1 MTTPGPIEG
10 PGVANWA
17 VQHVSIDPQ
26 TAYRLRRQVA
36 IVSRTDVEHAL
47 SAVPR
52 VERSG
57 LGLPYG
63 GRQTLASPRA
73 YERERWFLSVSP
85 GTVRVHRRLVA
96 PKESL
101 WDDDGV
107 SDAASALRGA
117 ITEFS
122 EQSRTNMFRT
132 LPALD
137 YSPMFAAGN
146 ATAAVTLTL
155 PGRHWESLVPNL
167 RVMAKMRAKFQQAYQ
182 RAWGAMPVAVWKL
195 EFQRRGAPHLHLF
208 MATPP
213 GEARVR
219 VGPRSAWSRRPRFME
234 WLGPTWARIVDPSMG
249 RAHDDEDAF
258 REHAMYGT
266 RVDYAEGTRF
276 SDPKRIAAYFS
287 KHGVF
292 QAKEYQNE
300 IPEHWRAQILED
312 GHGGAR
318 FWGYWQLEK
327 AEVTVELQPRR
338 GAARRAAFV
347 DGEPVRHYRER
358 MPVDYDGMTIP
369 HYVRSEE
376 DPTPPPEQVVL
387 MRHLR
392 KLARAQ
398 SWIERREVPRMRVNV
413 DTGEVRVRRRKVR
426 RRRVL
431 LAGQAS
437 GFLVVNDGAATA
449 ADCARLLGAP
459 PPMARSDVEL
469 VA

>member
-1 MTTPGPIEG
+1 MVTRG
-10 PGVANWA
+10 
-17 VQHVSIDPQ
+17 
-26 TAYRLRRQVA
+26 
-36 IVSRTDVEHAL
+36 DVEHSLARL
-47 SAVPR
+47 PR

-63 GRQTLASPRA
+63 GRTTMASPRT
-73 YERERWFLSVSP
+73 YERERWFLTVSP

-96 PKESL
+96 PRESL
-101 WDDDGV
+101 WDDERV
-107 SDAASALRGA
+107 SDGAGALRGA

-137 YSPMFAAGN
+137 YAPMFEAGN
-146 ATAAVTLTL
+146 PTAAVTLTL
-155 PGRHWESLVPNL
+155 PGRHWEALVPDL
-167 RVMAKMRAKFQQAYQ
+167 RTMAKMRATFQRRYE

-208 MATPP
+208 MAPP
-213 GEARVR
+213 RGHARGR
-219 VGPRSAWSRRPRFME
+219 VAKGQRPLDFMA
-234 WLGPTWARIVDPSMG
+234 WLGPTWAKIVDPSMG
-249 RAHDDEDAF
+249 EANNDVDAF

-266 RVDYAEGTRF
+266 RVDYREGVRF

-287 KHGVF
+287 KHGAF
-292 QAKEYQNE
+292 RDKDYQNV
-300 IPEHWRAQILED
+300 IPEHWRAAILEA

-338 GAARRAAFV
+338 GAARRAAFI
-347 DGEPVRHYRER
+347 DGEPIRHYADPLPRADHE
-358 MPVDYDGMTIP
+358 GMKTP
-369 HYVRSEE
+369 HYDSSWYDDEVGRPPAEHVR
-376 DPTPPPEQVVL
+376 V

-398 SWIERREVPRMRVNV
+398 SWVQPVTVPRMRVNV
-413 DTGEVRVRRRKVR
+413 DTGEVRVTRRKVR

-437 GFLVVNDGAATA
+437 GFLVVNDGAAA
-449 ADCARLLGAP
+449 ARDLARLLGHP
-459 PPMARSDVEL
+459 PEFRRGDVEL